1 MPPSGTGTTD
11 GLARRTVWILALT
24 AVLVL
29 AADVISKALVVAR
42 LSDRPPVRLLGGLV
56 YLVQT
61 RNTGAAF
68 GLATGMTVVLSVVAV
83 AVVVVIVR
91 IATRLRSRSWAISL
105 GLVLG
110 GALGNLID
118 RIFRSP
124 APFRGAVVDWISLFG
139 PTGHPWP
146 IFNVA
151 DSCLVVGVCLVVL
164 LELAGRRVDG
174 SRVRR
179 SDGD

>member
-1 MPPSGTGTTD
+1 MPSSDTGTARAV
-11 GLARRTVWILALT
+11 GRRTVAVLVVTAL
-24 AVLVL
+24 LVL
-29 AADVISKALVVAR
+29 AADAISKAVVVAR

-56 YLVQT
+56 YLVES

-68 GLATGMTVVLSVVAV
+68 GLATGMTVVLSVVAI
-83 AVVVVIVR
+83 AVVAVIVR
-91 IATRLRSRSWAISL
+91 VATRLRSRPWAISL
-105 GLVLG
+105 GLILG
-110 GALGNLID
+110 GAVGNLVD

-146 IFNVA
+146 IFNIA

-164 LELAGRRVDG
+164 LELIGRRVDG
-174 SRVRR
+174 SRVQR